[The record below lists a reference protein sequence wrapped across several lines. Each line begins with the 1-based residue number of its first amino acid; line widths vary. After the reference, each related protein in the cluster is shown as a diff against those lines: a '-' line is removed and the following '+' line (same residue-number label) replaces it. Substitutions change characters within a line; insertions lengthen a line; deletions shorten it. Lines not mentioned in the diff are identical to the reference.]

1 MTHSKLPLELRS
13 PAKARLGKRLLR
25 ALRAGA
31 DRLIG
36 RRELVVFHHSSYRLP
51 LSGLELTLSIEPRRA
66 ELAVWS
72 LRHFGALLPEGLLTP
87 EPVSYAQLALVHT
100 AEYLDSLSRPEV
112 LARIFAAE
120 PSEIAPD
127 ELLLAVR
134 LACGG
139 TVEGARL
146 ALAKGAPVLNTLGGF
161 HHAGRGRG
169 GGLCALNDVAVAV
182 AVLRREGFT
191 GRIVVLD
198 LDAHPP
204 DGTAECLRPFDN
216 VWIGSLS
223 GSNWGQLQR
232 VDEMVLPEGC
242 ADSEYLRALDGLLAR
257 MPRPELA
264 FVNAGG
270 DVLAGDRFGL
280 LRLSLDGVRERDGR
294 VLRALGVGTASVWTP
309 GGGYQPDAWR
319 ALVGTGLVLAG
330 RVNRRIP
337 SDYDPLT
344 SHFLDIAASTNL
356 GERRNEPFLNQRQ
369 LDDVVAKRMPE
380 TSTLLGYSK
389 EALQYALFHYG
400 LAAHLERLGYRHFRV
415 ELEVIGE
422 EDRFRVYGESVGK
435 EYLLI
440 EAFVSRQPIS
450 GEQYLFVNWLA
461 LRDPRAQFTP
471 QRPRLPG
478 QDVPGLGLAREISE
492 LFAIVA
498 QRRGLRGVAF
508 RPSWYHLAY
517 AARRRAR
524 FIDVE
529 RQARFEALVRDM
541 SKMSLLEATNA
552 IADGRVRLNG
562 QVYQWEADNMVY
574 QLADAPNTDASS
586 RAASGAYHFT
596 VEPH

>member
-1 MTHSKLPLELRS
+1 MTHSTLPLELRS
-13 PAKARLGKRLLR
+13 PAKARLSRRLLR
-25 ALRAGA
+25 ALRARAG
-31 DRLIG
+31 RLIG
-36 RRELVVFHHSSYRLP
+36 RRELAVFHHSRYRLP
-51 LSGLELTLSIEPRRA
+51 LSGLELAMSIEPRRA

-72 LRHFGALLPEGLLTP
+72 LRHLGALSPEGLHTP
-87 EPVSYAQLALVHT
+87 EPVSYGQLSLVHT
-100 AEYLDSLSRPEV
+100 DEYLDSLSRPEV

-146 ALAKGAPVLNTLGGF
+146 ALAKGAAVLNTLGGF

-182 AVLRREGFT
+182 AVLREEGFT

-204 DGTAECLRPFDN
+204 DGTADCLRPFDN
-216 VWIGSLS
+216 VSIGSLS
-223 GSNWGQLQR
+223 GSNWGQLQG
-232 VDEMVLPEGC
+232 VDAMVLPEGC
-242 ADSEYLRALDGLLAR
+242 TDGEYLRALDLLLTR

-280 LRLSLDGVRERDGR
+280 LGLSLDGVRQRDGR
-294 VLRALGVGTASVWTP
+294 VARALGAGTASVWTP

-330 RVNRRIP
+330 RANVRIP
-337 SDYDPLT
+337 PDYDLLT
-344 SHFLDIAASTNL
+344 SHFLDIAASRNL
-356 GERRNEPFLNQRQ
+356 ATRQDEPFLSQRE
-369 LDDVVAKRMPE
+369 LEDVVAKRLPS
-380 TSTLLGYSK
+380 TPTLLGFSK
-389 EALQYALFHYG
+389 EALEYALFRYG
-400 LAAHLERLGYRHFRV
+400 VAAYIERLGYRHLRV
-415 ELEVIGE
+415 EIELVGE
-422 EDRFRVYGESVGK
+422 EDRIRVYGEAEGE

-440 EAFVSRQPIS
+440 EAFVSRQRIG
-450 GEQYLFVNWLA
+450 GEEYLFVNWLA
-461 LRDPRAQFTP
+461 LRHPRAQFTP
-471 QRPRLPG
+471 LRPRLPG

-508 RPSWYHLAY
+508 RPSWYHLAF
-517 AARRRAR
+517 AARQRAR
-524 FIDVE
+524 FLDVE

-552 IADGRVRLNG
+552 IAEGRVHMNG
-562 QVYQWEADNMVY
+562 EAYQWEADNMVY
-574 QLADAPNTDASS
+574 RLADAPSADASA
-586 RAASGAYHFT
+586 RAVSGAYHFT